1 MEKNS
6 DDARRIL
13 QRKTSLTHY
22 PAGILSAKHRIYSPK
37 HRERLPRNYEKKNVE
52 CREDTFKPYRKTR
65 KLLGYDK
72 PQELISAEDEAIA
85 IEPPP
90 KQTKKGK
97 RKQST
102 YSIKSNM
109 NKKSK
114 RAKK

>member
-6 DDARRIL
+6 DDARRTL

-37 HRERLPRNYEKKNVE
+37 HKERLPRNYEKKNVE

-72 PQELISAEDEAIA
+72 PQELISAEAIA

-90 KQTKKGK
+90 KQTKRGK